1 MNIINYLYNKS
12 KSIYNRNINAYN
24 YNNIENENLI
34 SNFVDISNGY
44 SNHSCSSKSSSR
56 TLMQGDRNNVSTGH
70 RKKGREERS
79 PVVKMIGPVVRSSVR
94 SEVGMTRAQ
103 SDRMDQAKNI
113 ASREDDQGKKN
124 QNYEFNVHNIGFD
137 SKVYKNRCDGV
148 CVLNDNIYI
157 FDKIKKCIYLYT
169 PYNNVWYIF
178 LNICE
183 EMSVNKNSNLE
194 LTNFYMKNRPEQTI
208 EGNFHHLSN
217 ISFMNYTDV
226 VYLNNCIFIISSNC
240 HFMNFCKVNMLNMN
254 TLFGTIV
261 VESAQSN
268 FADFAELLRG
278 LRGDQTER
286 NEQEHANDDEMN
298 RMGQPSSWDAKPGG
312 SSSLQEAPNR
322 PNQTNTTVSS
332 VEQTM
337 CSDQAG
343 TVESAHIQN
352 GHRRSNDDDSQR
364 SHLDEYVSGISEFFE
379 FSELSELC
387 DFSELFPNDEKNPF
401 KKMKRLIKAR
411 DFFSICSVNESCY
424 SLIYLFGGKGSTVKR
439 ANEYVD
445 IIYNDLYVY
454 DFYRNRWM
462 ELYQYRSDE
471 DGCAPEER
479 SNPEQARQDNS
490 LLRTHLDESA
500 ANRSDNGN
508 ILYFKPGDTA
518 SPVGLQNEIALENDT
533 RNAEECFNDSF
544 FLLTSNDA
552 FSNDNT
558 TQSSKVKMDGGAIN
572 QDSLRRNVD
581 TVDSIATVATSTA
594 ERHSN
599 SFGHAKGESWDR
611 HPISGDQREVPKKG
625 GEEADDTCS
634 DLYSLIFD
642 TCEEATGGKAKN
654 AKCAGMHGES
664 TPVESPQQTRTNIYH
679 ERNDPPCKDCLQ
691 GKKCKYICNLIAN
704 GVKIRRIPWL
714 GKRAGHSC
722 VYYKNN
728 LYIFGGISYY
738 SFNRNKINL
747 KFCDNLFL
755 YNIESN
761 RCFEIMAKGSIPEKR
776 YRHGCVIINDYMFVI
791 GGECKSS
798 SLPKND
804 LFFYDFKTSVWTEVV
819 INTKVGSHSLYKT
832 VWLENFGSIY
842 MFGSSI
848 LRLTKKNFQYT
859 PSYKNNQ
866 KRLENRRF

>member
-56 TLMQGDRNNVSTGH
+56 TLMLGDNDVHTG
-70 RKKGREERS
+70 RRTQSREER
-79 PVVKMIGPVVRSSVR
+79 PAVVRRFGRVGR
-94 SEVGMTRAQ
+94 SGMGTVGATGSMSMPRSQ
-103 SDRMDQAKNI
+103 SDRIDQVKNI
-113 ASREDDQGKKN
+113 ASREEDQGQKN
-124 QNYEFNVHNIGFD
+124 HIYEFNVHNIGFD
-137 SKVYKNRCDGV
+137 TKVYKNRCDGV

-183 EMSVNKNSNLE
+183 EMSVNKNGNLE
-194 LTNFYMKNRPEQTI
+194 LTNSYVNRPKQSI
-208 EGNFHHLSN
+208 EGSFSHLSN

-254 TLFGTIV
+254 TLFGTVV
-261 VESAQSN
+261 VESAQSK
-268 FADFAELLRG
+268 FADFAQLLRM
-278 LRGDQTER
+278 LRGGETDR
-286 NEQEHANDDEMN
+286 KEHGNSDEDEI
-298 RMGQPSSWDAKPGG
+298 RHVRQPSSWDVKRGG
-312 SSSLQEAPNR
+312 SSPLQETPSGLKGSNPTLPR
-322 PNQTNTTVSS
+322 M
-332 VEQTM
+332 EQTM
-337 CSDQAG
+337 CSNEVGA
-343 TVESAHIQN
+343 VES
-352 GHRRSNDDDSQR
+352 GHMHDSQR
-364 SHLDEYVSGISEFFE
+364 ESGDEDIQGSHFDEYVSGISEFSE
-379 FSELSELC
+379 FSELCE
-387 DFSELFPNDEKNPF
+387 FSDLFPNEEKNVF
-401 KKMKRLIKAR
+401 KNMKRLIKAR

-424 SLIYLFGGKGSTVKR
+424 SLIYLFGGKGSTVKKGH
-439 ANEYVD
+439 EYVD

-462 ELYQYRSDE
+462 ELYQYRSDKGG
-471 DGCAPEER
+471 GCTSEER
-479 SNPEQARQDNS
+479 TNQEETSQDNS
-490 LLRTHLDESA
+490 LLRTHLQESTT
-500 ANRSDNGN
+500 NRKDNSN
-508 ILYFKPGDTA
+508 ILYFKQGDTS
-518 SPVGLQNEIALENDT
+518 SPPSGIQNDT
-533 RNAEECFNDSF
+533 RSAEECFNDNS

-552 FSNDNT
+552 FTNDNR
-558 TQSSKVKMDGGAIN
+558 TQSSKVQMDGGAVN
-572 QDSLRRNVD
+572 LRDSLRRNGG

-594 ERHSN
+594 DRHSD
-599 SFGHAKGESWDR
+599 SFSHAKGEPWER
-611 HPISGDQREVPKKG
+611 NLMSGDRRGVANK
-625 GEEADDTCS
+625 EEQVDDTCS

-642 TCEEATGGKAKN
+642 IREEEATDGKAKKN
-654 AKCAGMHGES
+654 AEWEGVHSEMK
-664 TPVESPQQTRTNIYH
+664 PVESPQHTRTNIYH
-679 ERNDPPCKDCLQ
+679 ERNDPPCKDCVQ
-691 GKKCKYICNLIAN
+691 GKKCKYICDLISN
-704 GVKIRRIPWL
+704 GVKIRSIPWL

-722 VYYKNN
+722 TYYKNN

-738 SFNRNKINL
+738 SFNSNKINL
-747 KFCDNLFL
+747 TFCDNLFL

-761 RCFEIMAKGSIPEKR
+761 KCFEIMAKGSIPEKR
-776 YRHGCVIINDYMFVI
+776 YRHGCVIVNDYMFVI

-798 SLPKND
+798 SLPRND